1 MKSNKQIQ
9 KEFFK
14 LRESEIENLKLMKS
28 EIDNVIKKNKV
39 DDEGLRLLN
48 NITTTLGAFKES
60 YLSRLLKFL
69 KLGHMV
75 D

>member
-1 MKSNKQIQ
+1 LKSNKQIQ
-9 KEFFK
+9 KEFYK
-14 LRESEIENLKLMKS
+14 LRESEIENLKLTRS
-28 EIDNVIKKNKV
+28 EIDNFIKRNKV
-39 DDEGLRLLN
+39 DEEGLRILN
-48 NITTTLGAFKES
+48 NITTTLGSFKES

>member
-1 MKSNKQIQ
+1 LKSNKQIQ

-39 DDEGLRLLN
+39 DEEGLRLLN

-69 KLGHMV
+69 KLGHML

>member
-39 DDEGLRLLN
+39 DEEGLRLLN

-69 KLGHMV
+69 KLGHML